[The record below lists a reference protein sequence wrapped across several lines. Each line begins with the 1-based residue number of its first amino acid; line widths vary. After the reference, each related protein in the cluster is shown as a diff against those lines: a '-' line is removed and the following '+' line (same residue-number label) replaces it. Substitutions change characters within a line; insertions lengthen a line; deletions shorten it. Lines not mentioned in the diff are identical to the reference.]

1 MDELQPL
8 IIASAQLMLIGMGTV
23 FIILTMLIFLIG
35 LVSKLLPAEE
45 YQPVTTRT
53 PVSTAASTTAA
64 TEQDA
69 ELVAVISAAIK
80 LYKKRHKSF

>member
-23 FIILTMLIFLIG
+23 FVILIMLIFLIS
-35 LVSKLLPAEE
+35 LVSKLLPNEE
-45 YQPVTTRT
+45 YQPLTPNSPASTRT
-53 PVSTAASTTAA
+53 STTSLVG
-64 TEQDA
+64 QDA

-80 LYKKRHKSF
+80 LYKQRHKDR